1 MYFARSVLAA
11 AAMAVACGVAFAKDE
26 KPRQGFNDMDKDADG
41 RLTRAEAASNKDLIA
56 RWTQADANNDGV
68 LTRGEYLR
76 AVTTKKDA
84 NASQAKSTEGKQQ
97 AAPKE
102 KRLSFNDLDK
112 NDDGLVSRAEAAGSQ
127 RLTAK
132 WSELDSNKDGSLSRG
147 EYLTEM
153 ARQDTSKVRE
163 QVSRTVDNMKRDD
176 SATAGGSAAA
186 GGTAR
191 PAQSGTPHK

>member
-11 AAMAVACGVAFAKDE
+11 AAMAVVCGVAFAKDE

-41 RLTRAEAASNKDLIA
+41 RLTRAEAAGNKDLIA

-76 AVTTKKDA
+76 AVTTRKDA
-84 NASQAKSTEGKQQ
+84 NATQTKAEDKPQDKNRMG
-97 AAPKE
+97 
-102 KRLSFNDLDK
+102 FNDLDK
-112 NDDGLVSRAEAAGSQ
+112 NDDGLLSRAEAAGHE
-127 RLTAK
+127 RLNAK
-132 WSELDSNKDGSLSRG
+132 WSELDKNKDGSLSRP

-176 SATAGGSAAA
+176 SAAA
-186 GGTAR
+186 GGTA
-191 PAQSGTPHK
+191 PPTQQSGTPHK